1 MMRCWWSFKE
11 EGGGFGVIRSEL
23 VKKENRYNN
32 SMNVNNISYKEVGLD
47 YDICNEIYEDGC
59 GKDIEGRYL
68 DVEFLNIMFED
79 RLEWEEDELMIENVN
94 RMLEMDLIKSGDVL
108 VLVEF

>member
-1 MMRCWWSFKE
+1 MKD
-11 EGGGFGVIRSEL
+11 
-23 VKKENRYNN
+23 VK
-32 SMNVNNISYKEVGLD
+32 VISYKEVGLD